1 MSAWDDL
8 LEEQRQEALD
18 DLLSRWHWWRS
29 HLAPVS
35 GYETE
40 GTATSQYQ
48 TSRQY
53 DDVNGAL
60 DDQLEATCMQQVDF
74 EISEMGDPWRS
85 AISALARSLCTGMM
99 VFHSPRIQPADRA
112 RVTAEARI
120 VLIERLI
127 AAGVM

>member
-1 MSAWDDL
+1 MSAWDEL

-35 GYETE
+35 GYETD
-40 GTATSQYQ
+40 GTATSQYV

-60 DDQLEATCMQQVDF
+60 DDQLEATMMQQVDF
-74 EISEMGDPWRS
+74 EISELRDPWMS
-85 AISALARSLCTGMM
+85 AISALARSLCTGAM

-112 RVTAEARI
+112 RVTAEAR
-120 VLIERLI
+120 VMLIERLV